1 MCGARIGRI
10 SNVVPKCVVPN
21 MWCPNMW
28 CEYLSIVEYKCSFY
42 CRAKY
47 VVPKCVV
54 PKCVVPVGAF
64 VAMWC
69 QLEPVISSDFPEI
82 SRDLGNSRDL
92 MTSQRSKGQGQ
103 GQGRLI

>member
-1 MCGARIGRI
+1 MCGAQICGAQI
-10 SNVVPKCVVPN
+10 CGASIFPLLNTNVPSIVVP
-21 MWCPNMW
+21 
-28 CEYLSIVEYKCSFY
+28 I
-42 CRAKY
+42 
-47 VVPKCVV
+47 CVV
-54 PKCVVPVGAF
+54 PKCVVPVGAP

-82 SRDLGNSRDL
+82 SQDLGNSRDL

>member
-10 SNVVPKCVVPN
+10 SKCVVPN

-42 CRAKY
+42 CGA
-47 VVPKCVV
+47 KCVV
-54 PKCVVPVGAF
+54 PKCVVPVGAPG
-64 VAMWC
+64 VMWC